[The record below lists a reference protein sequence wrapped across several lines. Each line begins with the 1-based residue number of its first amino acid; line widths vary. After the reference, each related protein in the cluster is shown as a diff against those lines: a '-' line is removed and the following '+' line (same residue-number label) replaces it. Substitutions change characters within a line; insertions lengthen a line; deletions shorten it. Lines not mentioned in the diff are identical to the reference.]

1 MSTSTTNAL
10 ERRACALA
18 LELRMA
24 LHQLARDPEMLARVR
39 RHFKVS
45 EHDGQVLPDGFLI
58 QEGSALP
65 MRIWDLHC
73 ELNNLMLDPDSP
85 PSG

>member
-1 MSTSTTNAL
+1 MNSATKEL

-24 LHQLARDPEMLARVR
+24 LIQLARDPEVVARVR

-45 EHDGQVLPDGFLI
+45 EHGVLPDGLLI
-58 QEGSALP
+58 REGALP
-65 MRIWDLHC
+65 MRMWDLHC
-73 ELNNLMLDPDSP
+73 EMDNLMLDPDRSP
-85 PSG
+85 PTESG

>member
-1 MSTSTTNAL
+1 MSTSPTNSL

-18 LELRMA
+18 LELREV
-24 LHQLARDPEMLARVR
+24 LHQLARDPEVLARVR

-45 EHDGQVLPDGFLI
+45 DHGQVLPDGFLI
-58 QEGSALP
+58 REGALP

-73 ELNNLMLDPDSP
+73 ELGNLMLDPDRPATNSN
-85 PSG
+85 